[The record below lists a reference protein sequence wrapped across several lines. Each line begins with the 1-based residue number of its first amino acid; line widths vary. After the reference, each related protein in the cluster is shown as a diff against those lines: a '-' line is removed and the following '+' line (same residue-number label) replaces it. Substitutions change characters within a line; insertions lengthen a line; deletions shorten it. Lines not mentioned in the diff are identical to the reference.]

1 MAGQPDLRLRVI
13 VTAVGK
19 NRPGVLA
26 EITTAIARHDGN
38 IMDISQKMMRD
49 YFNLIMIVELLHGG
63 RRRAKVPTLGP
74 SPAVGSPASQKRFA
88 TFKQH
93 LEELG
98 RKQGYQVNVQH
109 ETIFRYMHR
118 V

>member
-1 MAGQPDLRLRVI
+1 MPDRPDLRLRVI

-49 YFNLIMIVELLHGG
+49 YFNLIMIVEFLRGG
-63 RRRAKVPTLGP
+63 RPPAGVPTLGP
-74 SPAVGSPASQKRFA
+74 SPAIGSPARQKRFA
-88 TFKQH
+88 TFKHH
-93 LEELG
+93 LEELE

-109 ETIFRYMHR
+109 ETLFRYMHR